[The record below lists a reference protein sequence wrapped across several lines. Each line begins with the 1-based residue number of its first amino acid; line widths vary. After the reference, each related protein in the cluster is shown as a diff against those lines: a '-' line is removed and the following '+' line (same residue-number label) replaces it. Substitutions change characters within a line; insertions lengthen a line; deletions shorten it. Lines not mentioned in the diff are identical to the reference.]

1 IEAVGGIGKSPSSS
15 FIPGVVHLSSPVP
28 DPFASLTGPST
39 AGMTNYGAFS
49 LSGSSSQT
57 INPGIYTSI
66 SVSNK
71 GQLTMNPGVYIIEGG
86 GFTVT
91 SSASVT
97 GAGVMIYN
105 AGSNYPNSG
114 GTFGGIS
121 LNGGGS
127 FSLSAPTSGP
137 YAGIVIF
144 QSRENTRAL
153 SL

>member
-1 IEAVGGIGKSPSSS
+1 PSASGALSMSGGAGINVGGAVVVDSSSSSAITLTGSGLVQASLIEAVGGIGKSPSSS

-71 GQLTMNPGVYIIEGG
+71 AQLTMNPGVYIIEGG

-105 AGSNYPNSG
+105 AGSNYP
-114 GTFGGIS
+114 
-121 LNGGGS
+121 
-127 FSLSAPTSGP
+127 
-137 YAGIVIF
+137 
-144 QSRENTRAL
+144 
-153 SL
+153 